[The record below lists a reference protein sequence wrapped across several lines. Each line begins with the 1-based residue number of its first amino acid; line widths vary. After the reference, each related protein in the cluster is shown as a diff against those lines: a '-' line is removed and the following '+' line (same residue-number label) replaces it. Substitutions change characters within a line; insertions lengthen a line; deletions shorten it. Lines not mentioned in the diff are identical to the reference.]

1 MNYFF
6 SLNEKKKPK
15 FNKNLQINV
24 SVVLF
29 NQLIVNQIE
38 DSDKIYNLK

>member
-1 MNYFF
+1 MKYFF
-6 SLNEKKKPK
+6 SLNEKKTK

-29 NQLIVNQIE
+29 NQLIVN
-38 DSDKIYNLK
+38 